1 MLDMELNKTYI
12 IRVIID
18 GRLLT
23 YSGTILSYDNIFVE
37 FLDKYNKKISVNKNN
52 IQSFEEVLE

>member
-1 MLDMELNKTYI
+1 MELNKTYI